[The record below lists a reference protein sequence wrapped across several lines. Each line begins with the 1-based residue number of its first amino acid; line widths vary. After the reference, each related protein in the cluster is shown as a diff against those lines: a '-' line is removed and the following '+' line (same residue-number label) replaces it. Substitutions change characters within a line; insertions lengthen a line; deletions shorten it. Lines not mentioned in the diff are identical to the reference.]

1 MRSQRHYAK
10 IVLLTVLLSAGAVPG
25 LADPDMGQALFD
37 KGRYAEAVASWKNAS
52 ETAQDHQAE
61 FRLGDYYESGSAEP
75 ENLPEAAKWY
85 AKAAEGGHS
94 GAQFALGS
102 FYEAGAGVDAP
113 STEKA
118 AFWYSKCAMRNIAN
132 CQFNLGRLSSSGE
145 APNQDLIEAYKW
157 YYLSA
162 KNGFL
167 EFDAEELTT
176 LAARLTSDQKREAVQ
191 RAMAFKPVAE

>member
-1 MRSQRHYAK
+1 MLRHLR
-10 IVLLTVLLSAGAVPG
+10 LLTGLLVLASFPVM
-25 LADPDMGQALFD
+25 ADQGKALFD
-37 KGRYAEAVASWKNAS
+37 SGKYSDAVAWWKQAS
-52 ETAQDHQAE
+52 ETSQDHQAE
-61 FRLGDYYESGSAEP
+61 FRLGDYYESGGVEP

-85 AKAAEGGHS
+85 ALAAEGGHA

-102 FYEAGAGVDAP
+102 FYEAGAGVEK
-113 STEKA
+113 SVEKA
-118 AFWYSKCAMRNIAN
+118 AFWYGKCAARNIAN

-145 APNQDLIEAYKW
+145 AGAQDLVEAYKW

-167 EFDAEELTT
+167 EFDAEELVT

-191 RAMAFKPVAE
+191 RAVAFKPAE